1 MKKGTETEQDYL
13 SLDVLCQKLSIS
25 INTGKNWIR
34 LKKIKPQRWE
44 MGKPLFSH
52 TYVTTVEQQLTSGK
66 LEHLKSRRN
75 KKYISGNTLYASYLR
90 ADSANLPIVEQMLS
104 LISSDKKDLSE
115 LEIRSILCECA
126 LKLFQQVLTPEQAPT
141 KVALL
146 PLFINNTYKVA
157 PFNRLISDLLPDKK
171 QALSFWKQCPELFT
185 LPFSYTPQ
193 EDLLG
198 LLYLSLKNIGERKS
212 TGAYYTPTDVVDKLL
227 SRLHSFLPDLSKKKI
242 LDPCCG
248 TGNFLLHLPNQTDLS
263 LIHGNDIDEISV
275 LLTRINLA
283 LLHKPTDLDILY
295 RNITQS
301 DFLLCDSQELYDCI
315 IGNPPWGYAFSSVE
329 KENLKKHYQCIQ
341 GKQVESYDLFVERS
355 LSQIKKDGIVSFV
368 LPEAILHTKAHTA
381 IRTLL
386 LKSTSITYL
395 EYLGNVF
402 HQVLC
407 PSIILEL
414 KRTDKPLSTVGTK
427 IANKQGQFTIQK
439 ERDITSQQFD
449 LFIPD
454 VTYSILDKLLHCPHT
469 TTLYQQ
475 ADFALGIVT
484 GDNNKFL
491 QKKKTKKNEIILK
504 GTNIEKYNILPG
516 KNYIIF
522 SPRDYQQVANS
533 NYYRAEE
540 KLLYRFISKRLT
552 FTYDNKQTLSLNS
565 CNLVIPKIPEL
576 PIKYVLAI
584 LNSSIAQF
592 IFTNLFHSVKVLRS
606 HIEQI
611 PIPMPDT
618 ETIKKCVGYVEQLLS
633 LKNRDEETY
642 QNIYLELDKLI
653 ADLFHLTDEEYSM
666 ILTEHLVF

>member
-1 MKKGTETEQDYL
+1 M
-13 SLDVLCQKLSIS
+13 
-25 INTGKNWIR
+25 
-34 LKKIKPQRWE
+34 
-44 MGKPLFSH
+44 
-52 TYVTTVEQQLTSGK
+52 
-66 LEHLKSRRN
+66 
-75 KKYISGNTLYASYLR
+75 
-90 ADSANLPIVEQMLS
+90 
-104 LISSDKKDLSE
+104 
-115 LEIRSILCECA
+115 
-126 LKLFQQVLTPEQAPT
+126 
-141 KVALL
+141 
-146 PLFINNTYKVA
+146 
-157 PFNRLISDLLPDKK
+157 
-171 QALSFWKQCPELFT
+171 
-185 LPFSYTPQ
+185 
-193 EDLLG
+193 
-198 LLYLSLKNIGERKS
+198 
-212 TGAYYTPTDVVDKLL
+212 
-227 SRLHSFLPDLSKKKI
+227 
-242 LDPCCG
+242 DPCCG

-341 GKQVESYDLFVERS
+341 GKQIESYDLFVERS
-355 LSQIKKDGIVSFV
+355 LSKIKNDGIVSFV

-386 LKSTSITYL
+386 LKTTSITYL

-618 ETIKKCVGYVEQLLS
+618 ETIKKFVGYVEQLLS

-666 ILTEHLVF
+666 ILKEHLVF